1 MFIPCHYKLS
11 LKHTETYNLN
21 HASDSRY
28 TPTTT
33 PKREET
39 HKLSHTKKNHK
50 IHQRYENKSTYLC
63 LKSNASDLEQM
74 KGMRKC

>member
-39 HKLSHTKKNHK
+39 HKLSHTKKTTKFIKDMK
-50 IHQRYENKSTYLC
+50 INQCIY
-63 LKSNASDLEQM
+63 A
-74 KGMRKC
+74 